1 MKARD
6 IIKVL
11 ESVAPPAIQ
20 ESWDN
25 SGLSVG
31 DTGTDVKS
39 AILALDCTEDV
50 IDEAVETGANMII
63 THHPLIFRG
72 VKQITPETN
81 TGRMLI
87 KAIKEDLVIYSLHT
101 NMDKVISGVS
111 GKMAQ
116 KLGLEDI
123 SFLKADPSGDTGTGL
138 VGNLPHPMSYS
149 ELVAKVKR
157 EFSVKCIKSSAV
169 PVETVSRVALCGG
182 SGSSFA
188 DDALNTGAQVYIT
201 GDISYHLFFTE
212 KGFTIMDIGH
222 YESETGVLEVIKD
235 ILLKKM
241 PTFAVRIAA
250 KNNNPIHYF

>member
-31 DTGTDVKS
+31 DTGKDVKS
-39 AILALDCTEDV
+39 AILALDCTEDL

-188 DDALNTGAQVYIT
+188 DDALNSGAQVYIT

>member
-1 MKARD
+1 MKAGD
-6 IIKVL
+6 IIDVL

-31 DTGTDVKS
+31 DVATQIKS
-39 AILALDCTEDV
+39 VILALDCTEEV
-50 IDEAVETGANMII
+50 IDEALESGANMII

-72 VKQITPETN
+72 VKKISPETN

-87 KAIKEDLVIYSLHT
+87 RAIKEDIVMYSLHT

-116 KLGLEDI
+116 KLGLEDL
-123 SFLKADPSGDTGTGL
+123 SFLRPDPSGETGTGL
-138 VGNLPHPMSYS
+138 VGNLPKPISYS
-149 ELVAKVKR
+149 ELVAKVKSA
-157 EFSVKCIKSSAV
+157 FNVQSIKSSFP
-169 PVETVSRVALCGG
+169 PVDNVTRIALCGG
-182 SGSSFA
+182 SGASFA
-188 DDALNTGAQVYIT
+188 EDAFNSGAQVYIT
-201 GDISYHLFFTE
+201 GDITYHLFFTE
-212 KGFTIMDIGH
+212 KGFSIMDIGH
-222 YESETGVLEVIKD
+222 YESEVGVLEVIKD

-241 PTFAVRIAA
+241 PTFVVRIAA

>member
-1 MKARD
+1 MKAGD

-31 DTGTDVKS
+31 DIEMFVKS
-39 AILALDCTEDV
+39 AILALDCTEEV
-50 IDEAVETGANMII
+50 IDEAVATGANMII

-72 VKQITPETN
+72 VKQITPDTN

-87 KAIKEDLVIYSLHT
+87 RAIKEDLVIYSLHT

-116 KLGLEDI
+116 KLGLENL
-123 SFLKADPSGDTGTGL
+123 SFLKPDPSGETGTGL
-138 VGNLPHPMSYS
+138 VGNLQQPMSYS

-157 EFSVKCIKSSAV
+157 EFNVKCIKSSAA
-169 PVETVSRVALCGG
+169 PADKVSRIAICGG

-188 DDALNTGAQVYIT
+188 DEALSSGAQVYIT

>member
-1 MKARD
+1 MKAGD
-6 IIKVL
+6 IIDVL

-31 DTGTDVKS
+31 DVATQIKS
-39 AILALDCTEDV
+39 VILALDCTEEV
-50 IDEAVETGANMII
+50 IDEALESGANMII

-72 VKQITPETN
+72 VKKISPETN

-87 KAIKEDLVIYSLHT
+87 RAIKEDIVMYSLHT

-116 KLGLEDI
+116 KLGLEDL
-123 SFLKADPSGDTGTGL
+123 SFLRPDPSGETGTGL
-138 VGNLPHPMSYS
+138 VGNLPKPISYS
-149 ELVAKVKR
+149 ELVAKVKSA
-157 EFSVKCIKSSAV
+157 FNVQSIKSSFP
-169 PVETVSRVALCGG
+169 PVDNVTRIALCGG
-182 SGSSFA
+182 SGASFA
-188 DDALNTGAQVYIT
+188 EDAFNSGAQVYIT
-201 GDISYHLFFTE
+201 GDITYHLFFTE
-212 KGFTIMDIGH
+212 KGFSIMDIGH
-222 YESETGVLEVIKD
+222 YESEVGVLEVIKD

>member
-1 MKARD
+1 MKAGD
-6 IIKVL
+6 IIEVL
-11 ESVAPPAIQ
+11 ESVAPPEIQ

-31 DTGTDVKS
+31 DTGMEVKS

-50 IDEAVETGANMII
+50 IYEALETGANMII

-72 VKQITPETN
+72 IKRISPDTG
-81 TGRMLI
+81 TGRMLMM
-87 KAIKEDLVIYSLHT
+87 AVKEDLVIYSLHT

-116 KLGLEDI
+116 KLGLENL
-123 SFLKADPSGDTGTGL
+123 SFLKPDPSGETGTGL
-138 VGNLPHPMSYS
+138 VGTLPQSLKYD
-149 ELVAKVKR
+149 ELVVKVKNA
-157 EFSVKCIKSSAV
+157 FNVKCIRSSSV
-169 PVETVSRVALCGG
+169 PDERISRIALCGG
-182 SGSSFA
+182 SGASFA
-188 DDALNTGAQVYIT
+188 EDAFRSGAQVYIT
-201 GDISYHLFFTE
+201 GDISYHHFFTE

-222 YESETGVLEVIKD
+222 YESETGVLDVIKD